1 MSNDQPSNSLSF
13 GDALFLYFE
22 REGQPIN
29 IAGVSVF
36 EGEIKLA
43 DCAAFVES
51 KLLLIPRYRQRVVF
65 PPFDL
70 GLPSWEFDPKF
81 NIRNHVREVKLKH
94 GTEQE
99 LKALAGKIV
108 STRLDR
114 QRPLWDFTLVRL
126 QGDRTGLVVRIH
138 HCMADGIAGVGV
150 VNTIL
155 DTNPTPA
162 PLPRKKPEVEP
173 PQPQK
178 DPAAVFLGGLAKSYQ
193 SLVSGA
199 LTLHTGLLNIAQEAV
214 ANPTGPPAEMIRM
227 LSEMAAP
234 AERLPFNTIC
244 RGPQKFAWTQVP
256 LADIKA
262 VKNSCGGTVNDVI
275 LATVT
280 RAFGRYA
287 KHRGVDLEGRSL
299 RIVIPV
305 NVRGNG
311 SATELGNKIS
321 FVPVPIPLDI
331 RDPLKLLAVV
341 RERVEFL
348 KHARAAEFV
357 SLFGGLLSA
366 LPSAFWA
373 TAGPVVSQLPLSLC
387 NIICTNVPGPQMP
400 LYLMGHK
407 MLSWYPWVPI
417 GGLMGINCAI
427 LTYNG
432 TAFFGFT
439 GDVNA
444 APDLERLEELVVKS
458 FAELRSGAGKVVA
471 ADVKPQRQ
479 NRERN
484 ARIPLAKVPAA
495 KTPAAKARLAKTR
508 AVRKKK
514 PTKTPKIKPVETASQ
529 SEQTADLDKPLAAGA

>member
-1 MSNDQPSNSLSF
+1 MSNDQPSNSLSW

-51 KLLLIPRYRQRVVF
+51 KLRLIPRYRQRVVF

-81 NIRNHVREVKLKH
+81 KIRNHVRQVKLKH

-108 STRLDR
+108 SARLDR
-114 QRPLWDFTLVRL
+114 QRPLWDFTLARL

-138 HCMADGIAGVGV
+138 HCLSDEIAGVGV
-150 VNTIL
+150 INTIL
-155 DTNPTPA
+155 DTTPTPA
-162 PLPRKKPEVEP
+162 PIQHKKPEAEP
-173 PQPQK
+173 PAMQK
-178 DPAAVFLGGLAKSYQ
+178 DPAAIFLGGLAKSYQ

-214 ANPTGPPAEMIRM
+214 ANPKDPPAEMIRM

-262 VKNSCGGTVNDVI
+262 VKNSCSGTVNDVI
-275 LATVT
+275 HGPTAAVLD
-280 RAFGRYA
+280 RYA
-287 KHRGVDLEGRSL
+287 EQRGVKLKGRSL

-305 NVRGNG
+305 NIRGDG
-311 SATELGNKIS
+311 DATELGNQIS
-321 FVPVPIPLDI
+321 FVPVPVPLDI
-331 RDPLKLLAVV
+331 RDPRKLLAVV
-341 RERVEFL
+341 RERVEIL
-348 KHARAAEFV
+348 KRARAADFV
-357 SLFGGLLSA
+357 GVFGGLLSS

-373 TAGPVVSQLPLSLC
+373 NVGPIVSQLPLSLC
-387 NIICTNVPGPQMP
+387 NIICTNVPGPQIP

-407 MLSWYPWVPI
+407 MLKWYPWVPI

-432 TAFFGFT
+432 TAYFGFT
-439 GDVNA
+439 GDVHA
-444 APDLERLEELVVKS
+444 APDLERLEKFVDQS
-458 FAELRSGAGKVVA
+458 FAELRSVA
-471 ADVKPQRQ
+471 ASPKPTPRR
-479 NRERN
+479 RERPK
-484 ARIPLAKVPAA
+484 AKIPL
-495 KTPAAKARLAKTR
+495 TKTR
-508 AVRKKK
+508 TVRKK
-514 PTKTPKIKPVETASQ
+514 PSPKVSSTEAAESAAAAQPK
-529 SEQTADLDKPLAAGA
+529 SELEKALGVGA